1 MDKLCSEL
9 KVKIA
14 KNRKMWKV
22 EVIPVL
28 IGALGTVAKHFEKRV
43 EKLDLEL
50 TIEALQ
56 KPCVIGTA
64 RVIRKILDMK

>member
-1 MDKLCSEL
+1 
-9 KVKIA
+9 
-14 KNRKMWKV
+14 MWKV

-28 IGALGTVAKHFEKRV
+28 TGTLGTVTKHFEKWV
-43 EKLDLEL
+43 EKLEMEL

-56 KPCVIGTA
+56 KPCLIGTA

>member
-1 MDKLCSEL
+1 
-9 KVKIA
+9 
-14 KNRKMWKV
+14 MWKV

-28 IGALGTVAKHFEKRV
+28 IGALETVTKHFEKRV

>member
-1 MDKLCSEL
+1 
-9 KVKIA
+9 
-14 KNRKMWKV
+14 MWKV

-28 IGALGTVAKHFEKRV
+28 IGALGTVTKHFEKRV

-64 RVIRKILDMK
+64 RVIRKILDMR